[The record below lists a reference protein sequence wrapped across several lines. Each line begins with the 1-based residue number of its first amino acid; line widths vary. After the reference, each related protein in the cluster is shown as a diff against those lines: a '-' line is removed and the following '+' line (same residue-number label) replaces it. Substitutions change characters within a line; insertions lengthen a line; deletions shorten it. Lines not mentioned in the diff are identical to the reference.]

1 MSSIFIFSLSFMLA
15 ATQRRETSDERLDMI
30 TTSRYVISINITNVF
45 FGDIKTNRK
54 RISFIHKNENFF
66 NKLYLI

>member
-15 ATQRRETSDERLDMI
+15 ATQRRETSDERVDRV
-30 TTSRYVISINITNVF
+30 TTSHYVISMNITNVF

-54 RISFIHKNENFF
+54 RICFIHKNEKFL
-66 NKLYLI
+66 K